1 MKYGLKYKRE
11 VLNVGTAPMFKM
23 HNIRTIPIFEMSFSI
38 SIMRSSSF
46 LRSFTLYKHRS
57 PAFKN

>member
-11 VLNVGTAPMFKM
+11 VLNVGTALMFEIK
-23 HNIRTIPIFEMSFSI
+23 ISI
-38 SIMRSSSF
+38 SIIRSSSF
-46 LRSFTLYKHRS
+46 LRSFSLYKHRS